1 MQKIKNP
8 PHHEEQIHVW
18 TKPQHGWI
26 KCNVDTA
33 IFNANTIMGY
43 GICFR
48 NSTDNFLLGKSDL
61 NYSSVT
67 VLEAEAIGLLE
78 SIKMAISKAFH
89 HVMFE
94 TDSKILVDL
103 LKSTNPPINEIG
115 DLVSECK
122 TLLLSNPDYVVSF
135 VRKQANK
142 VAHSIARATLSHPSP
157 HVFREAPTT
166 LYSLILNEMQ

>member
-1 MQKIKNP
+1 LWKSRNLLLWENTNTTPTLIVTRAQEVLHEWSCMQKIKNP
-8 PHHEEQIHVW
+8 PHHEEQLHVW
-18 TKPQHGWI
+18 TKPQQGWI
-26 KCNVDTA
+26 KCNVDAA

-67 VLEAEAIGLLE
+67 VLEVEAIGLLE

-89 HVMFE
+89 HVMFK

-103 LKSTNPPINEIG
+103 LKSTNPPILQSMK
-115 DLVSECK
+115 LV
-122 TLLLSNPDYVVSF
+122 
-135 VRKQANK
+135 
-142 VAHSIARATLSHPSP
+142 I
-157 HVFREAPTT
+157 
-166 LYSLILNEMQ
+166 

>member
-1 MQKIKNP
+1 
-8 PHHEEQIHVW
+8 
-18 TKPQHGWI
+18 
-26 KCNVDTA
+26 
-33 IFNANTIMGY
+33 
-43 GICFR
+43 
-48 NSTDNFLLGKSDL
+48 
-61 NYSSVT
+61 
-67 VLEAEAIGLLE
+67 
-78 SIKMAISKAFH
+78 MAISKAFH